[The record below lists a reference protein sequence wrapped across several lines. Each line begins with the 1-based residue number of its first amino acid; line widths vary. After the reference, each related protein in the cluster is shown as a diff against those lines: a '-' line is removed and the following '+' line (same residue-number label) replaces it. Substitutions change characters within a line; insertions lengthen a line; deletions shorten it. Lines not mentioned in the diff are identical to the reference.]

1 MQRRQSVVTG
11 LNNSEAGSRDSAQS
25 RWTEQLIEV
34 SVFLFLIIPSMVL
47 SFFAVKQGSLSFVLV
62 AFATILRDLALI
74 SLILFFLWRNGEPI
88 NWIGWTFKNSWKEI
102 GLGIGLYIP
111 FFIAAGFL
119 ERVLQVV
126 GLSVP
131 STPLPSM
138 AAEGMGELLLAI
150 ALVAVVALGEETIF
164 RGYFILRLKAITTS
178 PTAAALLSAT
188 IFSLGHGYEGSA
200 GVVTVG
206 VMGVI
211 FALIYIWRQSLV
223 APVVMHF
230 LQDFISIVL
239 IPWLRKG

>member
-1 MQRRQSVVTG
+1 M
-11 LNNSEAGSRDSAQS
+11 SRDSIQPN
-25 RWTEQLIEV
+25 RKEQFVEV
-34 SVFLFLIIPSMVL
+34 SVFLFLIVPSMAL

-62 AFATILRDLALI
+62 AFATILRDLALV
-74 SLILFFLWRNGEPI
+74 SLILFFLWRNAEPI
-88 NWIGWTFKNSWKEI
+88 NWIGWTFKNSWREI
-102 GLGIGLYIP
+102 SIGIGLYIP
-111 FFIAAGFL
+111 FFIASGFL
-119 ERVLQVV
+119 ERALQVA

-164 RGYFILRLKAITTS
+164 RGYLILRLKVITTS

-223 APVVMHF
+223 APIVMHF

-239 IPWLRKG
+239 LPLLGKG

>member
-1 MQRRQSVVTG
+1 MTNGLYQSSANGASKVQ
-11 LNNSEAGSRDSAQS
+11 SSRN
-25 RWTEQLIEV
+25 EQLVEV
-34 SVFLFLIIPSMVL
+34 TVFLFLIVPSMAL

-62 AFATILRDLALI
+62 ACATILRDLALV

-102 GLGIGLYIP
+102 GLGIGFYIS
-111 FFIAAGFL
+111 FFIAAAFL
-119 ERVLQVV
+119 ERALQVA

-164 RGYFILRLKAITTS
+164 RGYLILRLKAITTS

-223 APVVMHF
+223 APIVMHF
-230 LQDFISIVL
+230 LQNFISIVL
-239 IPWLRKG
+239 LPLFGKG